1 MLNPWEIGALLV
13 VVLVIFG
20 PGKLPGIGQSLGK
33 AIKNFKGS
41 LDEKPETAEAAPE
54 AQSAPAAQIE
64 QPAAT
69 AQNAQNVQTSQTT
82 GTKVN

>member
-33 AIKNFKGS
+33 AIKNFKAGI
-41 LDEKPETAEAAPE
+41 DEKLETPENAQAT
-54 AQSAPAAQIE
+54 QSAPAERIE
-64 QPAAT
+64 QKPVNAQTDQT
-69 AQNAQNVQTSQTT
+69 AQSTQ
-82 GTKVN
+82 TKVN